1 MLELHVFLLFLMYM
15 FRGRSF
21 ERVWL
26 CNYGTREARIC
37 VSDYS
42 ETVLWEWQQ
51 EKDTV
56 CCEGDLLMICPFYPP
71 PSRLAF
77 VQMCLHS
84 LLSFLFD
91 VMLVVF
97 ALSVTCPLD
106 LVRGSSGFIV
116 LLPTC
121 NSNKTSGG
129 RVKQSCN
136 KLSFSCIVV
145 LIALQIIPVTF
156 IMYLPFL
163 FVFFSPKLFIATINV
178 V

>member
-1 MLELHVFLLFLMYM
+1 M
-15 FRGRSF
+15 
-21 ERVWL
+21 
-26 CNYGTREARIC
+26 I
-37 VSDYS
+37 
-42 ETVLWEWQQ
+42 VLWYT
-51 EKDTV
+51 EKPGCVWVMTV
-56 CCEGDLLMICPFYPP
+56 RLFCKNDSRRRTQSAVRETYSWSVHFYPP

-84 LLSFLFD
+84 LLLFLFD

-97 ALSVTCPLD
+97 APSVTCPLD
-106 LVRGSSGFIV
+106 LVRGSSDFIV

-136 KLSFSCIVV
+136 KLYFSCIVV
-145 LIALQIIPVTF
+145 LIALQIIHVTF
-156 IMYLPFL
+156 IMYLPFLFL
-163 FVFFSPKLFIATINV
+163 FVFFSPKLFIATIYV

>member
-1 MLELHVFLLFLMYM
+1 
-15 FRGRSF
+15 
-21 ERVWL
+21 
-26 CNYGTREARIC
+26 
-37 VSDYS
+37 
-42 ETVLWEWQQ
+42 
-51 EKDTV
+51 
-56 CCEGDLLMICPFYPP
+56 MICPFYPP